1 MEKALAYL
9 QAERA
14 ARFGNQPEQPAAEK
28 PADKQ
33 PEKPEGV
40 ASIIDIA
47 EFQKVNLRVAQVTA
61 CEPVPKADKLLR
73 LTLDDGTAEG
83 RQVVSGIAPWY
94 KPEDL
99 VGKKLVIVANL
110 KPAKLRGVLSQGMIL
125 AADPGDGSA
134 NVLFVDESV
143 PVGSKVR

>member
-1 MEKALAYL
+1 M
-9 QAERA
+9 
-14 ARFGNQPEQPAAEK
+14 
-28 PADKQ
+28 
-33 PEKPEGV
+33 
-40 ASIIDIA
+40 
-47 EFQKVNLRVAQVTA
+47 AQVTA

>member
-1 MEKALAYL
+1 M
-9 QAERA
+9 
-14 ARFGNQPEQPAAEK
+14 
-28 PADKQ
+28 
-33 PEKPEGV
+33 
-40 ASIIDIA
+40 
-47 EFQKVNLRVAQVTA
+47 AQVTA

-143 PVGSKVR
+143 PRRLEGALRWLMASLIPTPTMTTRPLTLTGTQCSARWPAPVCAG